1 MNFLQQLYLKLSSIA
16 LEEFKGITI
25 STRLIGG
32 KATSPNKLR
41 INFYDES
48 FLDVWLSKDGDYS
61 YHWEHRAQR
70 GVLHRWD
77 NAPDH
82 SELSTFPEHFHDGSN
97 KVIKE
102 SSLNP
107 DPEKALRYVL
117 NFIRHELKKL

>member
-70 GVLHRWD
+70 GLLHRWD

-82 SELSTFPEHFHDGSN
+82 SELSTFQNTFMMVQTKS
-97 KVIKE
+97 
-102 SSLNP
+102 
-107 DPEKALRYVL
+107 
-117 NFIRHELKKL
+117 LKKAV